1 VSFRPETRDVFDYL
15 AEAAFTDLKEGE
27 ELNLNLSA
35 EDQTYVRFNNSK
47 VRQATDVT
55 QRNLAVTMQC
65 CGRKIE
71 FSFDLTGQKDWDL
84 ATLRSLM
91 ERARFEARVLP
102 EDPFMVPLQNSGK
115 SDRHR
120 VLHSRI

>member
-1 VSFRPETRDVFDYL
+1 MSFLPETRDVFDYL
-15 AEAAFTDLKEGE
+15 AEAAFTDLKQGE

-47 VRQATDVT
+47 VRQATDVI

-71 FSFDLTGQKDWDL
+71 FSFDLTGQKGWDL
-84 ATLRSLM
+84 ETLRSLM
-91 ERARFEARVLP
+91 ERARWEALVLP
-102 EDPFMVPLQNSGK
+102 EDPFVVPMQNNGK
-115 SDRHR
+115 SDCH
-120 VLHSRI
+120 HAG